1 MTVPVTIIEAP
12 ASTADFAMSGVLI
25 PPPTIIGIS
34 IALFTA
40 LIMEEETG
48 SLLHFPLQGK

>member
-25 PPPTIIGIS
+25 PPPTIIGMF
-34 IALFTA
+34 IAFFTDF
-40 LIMEEETG
+40 IIEVETG
-48 SLLHFPLQGK
+48 SFAPLPASS